1 MNSMAQAEYDARIT
15 VHDLYLIILWDTS
28 YFEPRPQDKRI
39 CGRRVAEGLFSVE
52 AFASNARPEHKI
64 SRALAEGIR
73 PQLTERM
80 KLVEGELKQSLE
92 ALDLELKDPLTQAVE
107 VALPTP
113 TEYPFTVEKG
123 KGGPM
128 VNSLI
133 RLFVLADHITASL
146 KELNYRGVI
155 SKRDYKK
162 REDEYS
168 KPLRKLLNDFNIIIK
183 NYHKTRKEII
193 AG

>member
-1 MNSMAQAEYDARIT
+1 
-15 VHDLYLIILWDTS
+15 
-28 YFEPRPQDKRI
+28 
-39 CGRRVAEGLFSVE
+39 
-52 AFASNARPEHKI
+52 
-64 SRALAEGIR
+64 
-73 PQLTERM
+73 
-80 KLVEGELKQSLE
+80 
-92 ALDLELKDPLTQAVE
+92 
-107 VALPTP
+107 
-113 TEYPFTVEKG
+113 
-123 KGGPM
+123 M